1 LKLRN
6 FAKFLFDVYG
16 LSVCEQKEYEALK
29 KKEKKKGQ
37 VLAAHPCNLA
47 TWRLRLEESPLGTS
61 WGK

>member
-29 KKEKKKGQ
+29 KKEKKKRPG
-37 VLAAHPCNLA
+37 AGS
-47 TWRLRLEESPLGTS
+47 SPL
-61 WGK
+61 